1 MTKVIRISESIF
13 QRLQKLAVPLVDN
26 PASVIDRL
34 LDYHDSHEDGGIAT
48 IKQSDRQVESRS
60 LDGVRRPLFAKDPSN
75 RASRQRGVAVEI
87 EGRTFRADSLAD
99 LYSQVLKFLFDNGH
113 IEKLKGHL
121 PVATSTQRYL
131 IATDPVHPNGKKF
144 VVPVEYKCH
153 YMEAHKD
160 YKNGMNHLRKML
172 ALGGLSLDYLG

>member
-34 LDYHDSHEDGGIAT
+34 LDYHDSHEDGA

-60 LDGVRRPLFAKDPSN
+60 LDDVRRPLFAKDPSN
-75 RASRQRGVAVEI
+75 RASRQRGVVVEI
-87 EGRTFRADSLAD
+87 QGRTFTADSLSD
-99 LYSQVLKFLFDNGH
+99 LYSQVLKFLSDNGH
-113 IEKLKGHL
+113 IEKLKRHL

-144 VVPVEYKCH
+144 VVPVEYKGH

-160 YKNGMNHLRKML
+160 YKNGVNHLRKML
-172 ALGGLSLDYLG
+172 TLCGLSLDYLG